1 MSFVHRLTMRT
12 INIRPVDIIGSC
24 PAGLTLADE
33 FQIVGMRLRNDR
45 NSNICFLALSQI
57 PIGQGI
63 WQVQS
68 EERFFSHVTCPGCI
82 PDLEHENRVV
92 FLLGHAD
99 KWELCQSISEYLRLS
114 KRYEETELAVK
125 LKSVAMEQQDRGEYS
140 AAVETMKAAIE
151 ALMGGRK
158 WPLS

>member
-1 MSFVHRLTMRT
+1 MKT
-12 INIRPVDIIGSC
+12 INIKPVEIIGSC
-24 PAGLTLADE
+24 PAGLTPTDE
-33 FQIVGMRLRNDR
+33 FQFVGMRLQNVK

-68 EERFFSHVTCPGCI
+68 KERFFSHVTCPGCI
-82 PDLEHENRVV
+82 ADLEQENRVV

-114 KRYEETELAVK
+114 KKYEESELAVK
-125 LKSVAMEQQDRGEYS
+125 LKSAAIEQQDRGEYS
-140 AAVETMKAAIE
+140 AAAETMKAAVE

-158 WPLS
+158 WPSS

>member
-1 MSFVHRLTMRT
+1 MKT
-12 INIRPVDIIGSC
+12 INIKPVQVIGSC

-33 FQIVGMRLRNDR
+33 FQFAGMRLENPK
-45 NSNICFLALSQI
+45 NSSICFLAVSQI

-82 PDLEHENRVV
+82 ADLEQENRVV

-114 KRYEETELAVK
+114 KKYEESDLAVK
-125 LKSVAMEQQDRGEYS
+125 LKNVAMQQQGGGEYS
-140 AAVETMKAAIE
+140 AAAETMQAAVKA
-151 ALMGGRK
+151 LTRDGT
-158 WPLS
+158 

>member
-1 MSFVHRLTMRT
+1 MKS
-12 INIRPVDIIGSC
+12 INIKPVEIIGSC
-24 PAGLTLADE
+24 PAGLTPTDE
-33 FQIVGMRLRNDR
+33 FQFVGMRLENVK

-68 EERFFSHVTCPGCI
+68 EERVFSHVTCPGCI
-82 PDLEHENRVV
+82 ADLEQENRVV

-114 KRYEETELAVK
+114 KKYEESELALK
-125 LKSVAMEQQDRGEYS
+125 LKSTAIEQQDRGEYS
-140 AAVETMKAAIE
+140 AAAETMKAAVE
-151 ALMGGRK
+151 ALMEGR
-158 WPLS
+158 